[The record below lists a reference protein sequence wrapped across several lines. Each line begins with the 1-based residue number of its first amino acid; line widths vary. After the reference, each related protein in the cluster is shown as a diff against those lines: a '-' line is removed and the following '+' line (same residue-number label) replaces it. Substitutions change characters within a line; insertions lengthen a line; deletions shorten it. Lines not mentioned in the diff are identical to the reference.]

1 MCVDTAIRAEIR
13 VSVQDRRASDR
24 AAGHLAVGV
33 LIDGDQV
40 LVPNPPERLLDPHA
54 DLEVVVFPVGLEE
67 RLPVEV
73 APVWKWRRFA
83 LTDQAPLALIASLG
97 HASGYSSQVGR
108 VDAAAL
114 AEGIEAAGGDLWEAL
129 RRQRVV
135 TDDAHVVDDDLLRR
149 VGELEQAQR
158 EPRRAEHR
166 FDSLRELT
174 GGFCILFCF
183 CQPHGPR

>member
-13 VSVQDRRASDR
+13 VSIQDRRATDR
-24 AAGHLAVGV
+24 AAGHLAAGV

-40 LVPNPPERLLDPHA
+40 LVPDPPKLLLDPHA
-54 DLEVVVFPVGLEE
+54 DLEVVIFPAGLDEH
-67 RLPVEV
+67 LPVEA
-73 APVWKWRRFA
+73 APVWKWRRFG
-83 LTDQAPLALIASLG
+83 LTDRAPLAFVASLG
-97 HASGYSSQVGR
+97 RTSGYRAQVGHA
-108 VDAAAL
+108 DPAAL
-114 AEGIEAAGGDLWEAL
+114 AEAIEAAGGDLWEAL
-129 RRQRVV
+129 RRQEVV
-135 TDDAHVVDDDLLRR
+135 KDDIHLIDDDLLRR

-166 FDSLRELT
+166 FDSLRDLT